1 MASAII
7 SQNLKANRNLKK
19 QIQEVAEHDLRT
31 EPAQSS
37 DIRHEPPSDPK
48 SGSPEPVKDP
58 SKALDQTLAL
68 LRAKDDTSR
77 FVGLALLKPILDNK
91 IGFREDAVIIE
102 RCWAAIP
109 ARFIDRL
116 LRAAA
121 NKHKTKEES
130 SSMVEL
136 AVAVLHAFIVLLPIS
151 LRDNEKLIDRVG
163 GLVDALTLR
172 YLFTY
177 E

>member
-1 MASAII
+1 M
-7 SQNLKANRNLKK
+7 
-19 QIQEVAEHDLRT
+19 QEVEEHDLHT

-37 DIRHEPPSDPK
+37 DIRHEPPSDLK

-58 SKALDQTLAL
+58 FKDPYKALDQTLAL

-77 FVGLALLKPILDNK
+77 FVGLALLKSILDNK
-91 IGFREDAVIIE
+91 ISFREDAVIIE

-116 LRAAA
+116 LRAAV

-151 LRDNEKLIDRVG
+151 LRDNKKFIDRVG

-177 E
+177 EHDTMVI